1 MKRKQKE
8 KEEQLALANELSR
21 IVLTSSDITEIG
33 QRFAFELKELMPVSW
48 AAINLIEKSTSLL
61 RFFPLSSKI
70 DSNWEL
76 GDSIPLDNT
85 PVDWLVRNKKAL
97 VEPDLKREN
106 RFWTGDCWLKHR
118 IRAIVYMPLFA
129 GGEVFGSLIF
139 ASNHPRA
146 YKDRELKL
154 LKYAAGQ
161 LAAPVR
167 YSEKFASIFETKQ
180 RTDQLTEEWMSRTE
194 QALQELSAAIAE
206 YAVHLRSHTAAIQGL
221 SEASQEL
228 KRSAAEQNRIL
239 ASLAKSITQ
248 IPPKTEPVA
257 ASEENQTPSPQ
268 RDIHTP
274 GHYQSQR
281 QSTQPQTLAEKQRK
295 LLEKRA
301 GKEGGFKSDSKDTAG
316 RPPEPTRQRRQP
328 RPPADYGP

>member
-1 MKRKQKE
+1 VKHKQKE

-21 IVLTSSDITEIG
+21 IILTSSDITEIG

-48 AAINLIEKSTSLL
+48 ATINLIEQPTSLL

-76 GDSIPLDNT
+76 GDSIPLENT

-97 VEPDLKREN
+97 VEPDLKRES
-106 RFWTGDCWLKHR
+106 RFWTGDCWLKR
-118 IRAIVYMPLFA
+118 KIRAIVYMPLFS

-146 YKDRELKL
+146 YRDRELKL

-167 YSEKFASIFETKQ
+167 HSDKFASIFETKQ

-194 QALQELSAAIAE
+194 QALHELSAAIAE
-206 YAVHLRSHTAAIQGL
+206 YAVHLKSHTAAIQGL

-239 ASLAKSITQ
+239 ASLAESITQ

-257 ASEENQTPSPQ
+257 ASEEKQTPLPQ

-295 LLEKRA
+295 LLEER
-301 GKEGGFKSDSKDTAG
+301 GSKEVEVKGSKDTAK
-316 RPPEPTRQRRQP
+316 RPPEATRYRRQP
-328 RPPADYGP
+328 RPPAD